1 MDAKGNIQ
9 TVLYGYF
16 KIFFSKITTS
26 DRDVLAII
34 KTKANDNKTEEQR
47 DKLGSLGL
55 EFIVGS

>member
-16 KIFFSKITTS
+16 KIFFSKITS
-26 DRDVLAII
+26 DRDVLAMI
-34 KTKANDNKTEEQR
+34 KIKANDNKTEKQR

>member
-1 MDAKGNIQ
+1 MDAKGNTQ

-16 KIFFSKITTS
+16 KICFSKIITS

-34 KTKANDNKTEEQR
+34 KTKTNDNKTEKQR